1 MWICQHPDWPDYVYN
16 ASAFAEGVAAFYR
29 SAERIAGQVEALSA
43 GNQENAVVDLI
54 LSEAIT
60 SGAIEGENLD
70 RDSVRSSLL
79 KLPGHETIK
88 ERSIT

>member
-1 MWICQHPDWPDYVYN
+1 MWIWQHPDWPDYVYN
-16 ASAFAEGVAAFYR
+16 AFAFAERVAAFYR
-29 SAERIAGQVEALSA
+29 SAERIAGQIEALSA

-60 SGAIEGENLD
+60 AGAIDGENLD
-70 RDSVRSSLL
+70 RDSVRSYLL